1 MLDRIPEVERMTR
14 ELAAYGI
21 AETVQHDDL
30 HDGQVFARSGQF
42 VVFDW
47 GDACVSH
54 PFHTLTVTLRAAT
67 WRLGLEPG
75 SREVLR
81 MRDAYLEPF
90 GAPADLAAAAD
101 LAYRT
106 GTLARSYAWHRYVA
120 AGQTDDEED
129 AEAAGYGL
137 KRFLEG
143 GPLGAWRE

>member
-67 WRLGLEPG
+67 WRLELEPG

-129 AEAAGYGL
+129 AEAIGYGL